1 MKIFRNGFCYVDKS
15 VFKSLPE
22 SMTLS
27 KRRYGGREFAL
38 VSDPKGISYLR
49 ERKDIVDYDDISYL
63 YGNALENRINQAF
76 ASLEPYSTRVLNSS
90 EEELKKLYAN
100 KIFMTNLRSR
110 ENVYFTLLDYK
121 NNKDEIDE
129 NIRVSICGGNPV
141 KEATQK
147 VRKQ

>member
-1 MKIFRNGFCYVDKS
+1 MKIFRNGLCYVDKS
-15 VFKSLPE
+15 ASRSLPE
-22 SMTLS
+22 GMVLA
-27 KRRYGGREFAL
+27 KRRYGEREFAL
-38 VSDPKGISYLR
+38 VSDPKGISYLK

-63 YGNALENRINQAF
+63 YGNALDSRINQAF
-76 ASLEPYSTRVLNSS
+76 SSLEPYSTRVLNSS
-90 EEELKKLYAN
+90 DEALKKLYAN

-129 NIRVSICGGNPV
+129 NIRVAICGEIPTKGD
-141 KEATQK
+141 AQK

>member
-1 MKIFRNGFCYVDKS
+1 MNKVNNEIELLDIEKVKKVCD
-15 VFKSLPE
+15 
-22 SMTLS
+22 
-27 KRRYGGREFAL
+27 
-38 VSDPKGISYLR
+38 

-76 ASLEPYSTRVLNSS
+76 ASLKPYSTRVLNSS

-129 NIRVSICGGNPV
+129 NIRVAICGEIPTKG
-141 KEATQK
+141 AAQK